1 MAYDESL
8 AMRIRSITEKMDESF
23 IEKKMFGGL
32 SFLYKGKMTVGII
45 KDQLCGRVI
54 EKDFPNL
61 FDDANITPMDFTG
74 KPMKGFVYVSQ
85 DGLQSD
91 EDIQLWIDRG
101 LKHALSKL

>member
-8 AMRIRSITEKMDESF
+8 AMRIRSITEKMDEPF

-54 EKDFPNL
+54 ESDFPNL
-61 FDDANITPMDFTG
+61 FDDINISPMNFTG
-74 KPMKGFVYVSQ
+74 KPMKDFVYVSQ
-85 DGLQSD
+85 DALQSD
-91 EDIQLWIDRG
+91 EDIMLWIDRG
-101 LKHALSKL
+101 LKHAHSKL